1 MGFRKKGKQNHRT
14 ITQVH
19 KLKGNKVM
27 INHLL
32 QKSWYLYKDFDIF
45 YINNFDSI
53 IDLLGLTHNV
63 QLVCKPIWERNAK

>member
-14 ITQVH
+14 ITHVH
-19 KLKGNKVM
+19 KIKSNKGM

-45 YINNFDSI
+45 YINNFDPI